1 MATTIGTIE
10 LIAKIDTSQYKK
22 GASDIEKTNNQIE
35 KSTENASSKSGKA
48 WSSGAAVA
56 TAAILAAG
64 AVITKTFVNSASE
77 IQSLRASFESLTG
90 NVSDTNSVMTDLYE
104 LGKKTAFSNK
114 DIQTAGRSYLAAG
127 VSVEGLGEVLKNT
140 ADIAGAT
147 GADLGQLTLPLTQ
160 TIARGKLQTQDFY
173 QILNSGAGA
182 LRKPL
187 TELAGKKG
195 FGSLADALEAGAIT
209 SQDLLTVMSDVTK
222 EGGFAFQGA
231 IKQSETFNGRMSN
244 LKEAITNV
252 GLGILG
258 VDAVTGQVDPA
269 GPFAKLSTAVSTA
282 TTFLSENEEV
292 IKQVGTVIG
301 IFLIP
306 AIIRLGVES
315 MIAGARIA
323 ASMLLAL
330 GPIGLIIAAVTAAV
344 YLIIRNWDT
353 LKSWLSTFWNWI
365 KNTAAAAWNAITTAV
380 SNVIEWVKANWPLL
394 LGILL
399 GPVATAIGLIITQWD
414 TVKAALGIF
423 WNWLKTS
430 ASSAWEAVKG
440 VFSGVGN
447 FFSNIWNT
455 IVGKFKDVGTS
466 VGNAIGSSFKNVINA
481 VLRGAVNIINNFI
494 RSINAAIDVIN
505 KIPKVN
511 VGKLSELNVPQLAEG
526 GVVSAPTLAMIGEGR
541 EPEAVVPLSKLDKM
555 INQGGGGGN
564 ITINLD
570 GVMARST
577 SDLRDIAKEL
587 VGLIDQERAAQNKP
601 LIMGAR

>member
-22 GASDIEKTNNQIE
+22 GASDIEKTNSQIE

-48 WSSGAAVA
+48 WSNGAAVA
-56 TAAILAAG
+56 TAAIVASG
-64 AVITKTFVNSASE
+64 AIITKTFINSASE
-77 IQSLRASFESLTG
+77 LQSLRASFESLTG

-104 LGKKTAFSNK
+104 LGKKTAFENK
-114 DIQTAGRSYLAAG
+114 DIQAAGRNYLAAG
-127 VSVEGLGEVLKNT
+127 VSVEDLGGILKNT

-258 VDAVTGQVDPA
+258 VDAVTGQVDPS
-269 GPFAKLSTAVSTA
+269 GPFAKLSKAVSAA
-282 TTFLSENEEV
+282 TKFLSENGEL
-292 IKQVGTVIG
+292 IKQVGTVIA
-301 IFLIP
+301 IFLTP
-306 AIIRLGVES
+306 AIIMLGIQS
-315 MIAGARIA
+315 LITGAKIA
-323 ASMLLAL
+323 AGMLLAL

-344 YLIIRNWDT
+344 YLIVRNWDT

-365 KNTAAAAWNAITTAV
+365 KTTAAAAWSAITTAV

-399 GPVATAIGLIITQWD
+399 GPVTAAIGLIITQWD

-423 WNWLKTS
+423 WEWLKTS
-430 ASSAWEAVKG
+430 AASAWNAVKS

-601 LIMGAR
+601 LIMGGR